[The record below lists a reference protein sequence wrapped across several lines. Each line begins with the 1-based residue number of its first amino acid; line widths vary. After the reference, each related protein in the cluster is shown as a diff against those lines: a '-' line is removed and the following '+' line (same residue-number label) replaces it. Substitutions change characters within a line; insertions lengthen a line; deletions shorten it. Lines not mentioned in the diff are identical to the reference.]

1 MVVFVQKG
9 HVTFDAGG
17 VFFGGLIIGSCIFVV
32 PNISRGF
39 MQENVEGREK
49 FPAIMHGVG
58 LERTDCMLEIHKLTS
73 VDACIA
79 LVNVES
85 EDKHSEV
92 N

>member
-1 MVVFVQKG
+1 
-9 HVTFDAGG
+9 
-17 VFFGGLIIGSCIFVV
+17 
-32 PNISRGF
+32 